1 LRKINLVLIF
11 VKNIFFLV
19 LIFVN
24 NVVFLPL
31 IFVKYFIFKIMGYFK
46 RSIDADLINWISDS
60 NRKPLLLHGARQ
72 VGKSSAVR
80 ELSKKFEYFIE
91 LNFEEHSSTFQFFE
105 GDLTPSVICEKLS
118 VYFKTPVIAGK
129 TLLFFDEIQSCPK
142 AISSLRF
149 FYEKY
154 PALHVIAAG
163 SLLEFALQNLP
174 SFGVGRIRS
183 IFMHPFS
190 FNEFLDALGE
200 GLLVDYVK
208 KSSPLNPIP
217 DVFHLK
223 LVELL
228 KKFMVLG
235 GMPEVIAYY
244 IKTGD
249 LLACQL
255 VLDDLLQTYKTDFS
269 KYHKHVP
276 ELRILEVFISVAQQA
291 GGKFNFSKTNSEA
304 NHKQIKQ
311 ALDLLILA
319 GLVIPVTH
327 SSANGIPLGAEA
339 NTKKRKMIFFDTGLF
354 QRMLGLNIA
363 DLLFATDWNII
374 NKGAIAEQ
382 LAGLELIKNTLPYQH
397 EDLYYWS
404 REALNSNA
412 ELDYIIAINGEI
424 YPIEVKA
431 NRSGSM
437 QSMYLFLKEKNR
449 NIGIRCS
456 MENFSKLESIFIFP
470 LYAMENIKTFLIKMK

>member
-1 LRKINLVLIF
+1 
-11 VKNIFFLV
+11 
-19 LIFVN
+19 
-24 NVVFLPL
+24 
-31 IFVKYFIFKIMGYFK
+31 MGYFN
-46 RSIDADLINWISDS
+46 RSIDKDLIHWISDS
-60 NRKPLLLHGARQ
+60 NRKPLLLRGARQ

-80 ELSKKFEYFIE
+80 ELSKKFDYFIE
-91 LNFEEHSSTFQFFE
+91 LNFEEHSSTIQFFD
-105 GDLTPSVICEKLS
+105 GDLTPSVICEKLA
-118 VYFKTPVIAGK
+118 VYFNTPIIAGK

-154 PALHVIAAG
+154 PELHVIAAG
-163 SLLEFALQNLP
+163 SLLEFALQSLP

-190 FNEFLDALGE
+190 FNEFLVALGE
-200 GLLVDYVK
+200 NRLLDFVK
-208 KSSPLNPIP
+208 KSSPINPIP
-217 DVFHLK
+217 TPLHTK
-223 LVELL
+223 LVDLL

-235 GMPEVIAYY
+235 GMPEVIANYVKY
-244 IKTGD
+244 SD

-269 KYHKHVP
+269 KYHKNVP
-276 ELRILEVFISVAQQA
+276 ELRILEVFVSVAQQA

-327 SSANGIPLGAEA
+327 TSANGIPLGAEA

-354 QRMLGLNIA
+354 QRMLGLNLS
-363 DLLFATDWNII
+363 DLLYSTDWNMI

-382 LAGLELIKNTLPYQH
+382 FTGLEFYKNTSAYLR
-397 EDLYYWS
+397 EDLFYWS

-412 ELDYIIAINGEI
+412 ELDYIMAVNGEI

-431 NRSGSM
+431 SHSGSM
-437 QSMYLFLKEKNR
+437 QSMYLFLKEKNKKC
-449 NIGIRCS
+449 GIRCS
-456 MENFSKLESIFIFP
+456 MENFASYDSIFVFP
-470 LYAMENIKTFLIKMK
+470 LYALDNIKSFMISIHS

>member
-1 LRKINLVLIF
+1 
-11 VKNIFFLV
+11 
-19 LIFVN
+19 
-24 NVVFLPL
+24 
-31 IFVKYFIFKIMGYFK
+31 MGYFK
-46 RSIDADLINWISDS
+46 RSIDTDLINWFSDS
-60 NRKPLLLHGARQ
+60 NRKPLLLRGARQ

-80 ELSKKFEYFIE
+80 ELSKNFEYFIE
-91 LNFEEHSSTFQFFE
+91 LNFEEHSSTIQFFE

-118 VYFKTPVIAGK
+118 VYFNTPIIAGK
-129 TLLFFDEIQSCPK
+129 TLLFFDEIQFCPK

-154 PALHVIAAG
+154 PELHVIAAG
-163 SLLEFALQNLP
+163 SLLEFAMQSLP

-183 IFMHPFS
+183 IFMHPLS
-190 FNEFLDALGE
+190 FNEFLIALGE
-200 GLLVDYVK
+200 NRLLDYVK
-208 KSSPLNPIP
+208 KSSPVNPIP
-217 DVFHLK
+217 EPLHTK

-228 KKFMVLG
+228 KKFIVLG
-235 GMPEVIAYY
+235 GMPEVIANYL
-244 IKTGD
+244 KNGD
-249 LLACQL
+249 ILACQL
-255 VLDDLLQTYKTDFS
+255 VLDDLLHTYKTDFS
-269 KYHKHVP
+269 KYHKNVP
-276 ELRILEVFISVAQQA
+276 ELRILEVFVSVAQQA

-304 NHKQIKQ
+304 NHQQIKQ

-327 SSANGIPLGAEA
+327 TSANGIPLGAEA

-363 DLLFATDWNII
+363 DLLFSTDWNMI

-382 LAGLELIKNTLPYQH
+382 FAGLELYKYNSPYQR
-397 EDLYYWS
+397 EDLFYWS

-412 ELDYIIAINGEI
+412 ELDYIIAVNGEI

-431 NRSGSM
+431 SKSGSM
-437 QSMYLFLKEKNR
+437 QSLFLFLKEKNR

-456 MENFSKLESIFIFP
+456 MENFSNYESIFVFP
-470 LYAMENIKTFLIKMK
+470 LYAIENIKTSLLEMILK